1 MAGTIERV
9 AAASGGCAARRYVA
23 RFGWLIKPYGSCG
36 SADSRSHERSRSQMA
51 FRRKDGRDGC
61 LPVAEYDQNS
71 RFKINIDQ
79 IAAEL

>member
-1 MAGTIERV
+1 
-9 AAASGGCAARRYVA
+9 
-23 RFGWLIKPYGSCG
+23 
-36 SADSRSHERSRSQMA
+36 MA